1 MRNSYVYHIDNL
13 KNDYKTTFKQIEM
26 YVCSQYIDEST
37 REDRLSEL
45 LDIFLTAQDA
55 NKPVSSIVG
64 NNVEEFCKI
73 FCSDFGIK
81 NKLLNIADSIKIL
94 AQTMVAFSILDI
106 LIIVSDY
113 FEGIEVD
120 FFNALTSLNISGY
133 LIGILIVIML
143 GYISNFI
150 TRNIMFKT
158 KRISLNVLRNTTL
171 VVVGISCA
179 AMYLLITSTETNLI
193 NCPVWVTLLCGALY
207 LAFYYPL
214 NYKRIKVQKENKIT
228 FSELSSSNNEDYVK
242 KIYETKY
249 AKANKRNIKKGKGEL
264 SYEEFLNNEEKDCD
278 YADKSK
284 WFYFLLPIVTT
295 AGFFIYEYC
304 NYGFETY
311 LDAIIFPVIM
321 LSVQYAIMI
330 FMWKASKSGTK
341 DRRNFIAAKRK
352 ELYVNDSDS
361 NIDTT
366 SGIIDDLFEE
376 K

>member
-26 YVCSQYIDEST
+26 YVSSQYIDET
-37 REDRLSEL
+37 TTEERLSEL

-64 NNVEEFCKI
+64 NDVEEFCKI

-81 NKLLNIADSIKIL
+81 NKLLYVADSIKIL
-94 AQTMVAFSILDI
+94 AQTMIAFSIFDI
-106 LIIVSDY
+106 LVIVSDY
-113 FEGIEVD
+113 LEGVEVD
-120 FFNALTSLNISGY
+120 FFNAITGLNISGY
-133 LIGILIVIML
+133 LIGILVVIML

-171 VVVGISCA
+171 VVVGISCV
-179 AMYLLITSTETNLI
+179 AMYLLMTSTETNLI

-242 KIYETKY
+242 KFYEKKY
-249 AKANKRNIKKGKGEL
+249 IKAKERNIKKGKGEL
-264 SYEEFLNNEEKDCD
+264 SYEEFLKKEEKECD
-278 YADKSK
+278 EADKSK
-284 WFYFLLPIVTT
+284 WFYFLFPIVAT
-295 AGFFIYEYC
+295 AGFFLFEYFRG
-304 NYGFETY
+304 GFETF
-311 LDAIIFPVIM
+311 LDAIILPVVM
-321 LSVQYAIMI
+321 LSVQYAVMI
-330 FMWKASKSGTK
+330 FMWKASKFGTK

-352 ELYVNDSDS
+352 ELYENDSNS
-361 NIDTT
+361 NINTT